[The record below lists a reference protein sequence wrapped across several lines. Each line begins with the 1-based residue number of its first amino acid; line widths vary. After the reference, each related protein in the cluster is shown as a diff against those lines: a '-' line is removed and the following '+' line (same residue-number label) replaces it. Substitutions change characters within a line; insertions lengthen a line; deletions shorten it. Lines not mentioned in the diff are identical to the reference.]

1 MVQTICNICFAV
13 AIIVLSARIRK
24 LKEKIG
30 LLFNIADWFD
40 VKYKELKK
48 ERDGNEIN

>member
-24 LKEKIG
+24 LEEKTG
-30 LLFNIADWFD
+30 LLFNIADWLEA
-40 VKYKELKK
+40 KYKELKK
-48 ERDGNEIN
+48 EK